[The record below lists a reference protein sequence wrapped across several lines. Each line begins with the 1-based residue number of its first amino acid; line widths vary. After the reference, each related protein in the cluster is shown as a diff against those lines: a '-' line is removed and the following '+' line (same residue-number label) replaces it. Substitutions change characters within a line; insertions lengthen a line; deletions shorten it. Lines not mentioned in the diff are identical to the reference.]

1 MQVYTV
7 GSSLKQNSPIFHM
20 MSRAHSFPRKNMPNS
35 VGQLTKFRGKI
46 VQILRLATALVI
58 EGWHYTK
65 GWRALAISM
74 EVCIGL
80 KLC

>member
-46 VQILRLATALVI
+46 VQILRLATASYL
-58 EGWHYTK
+58 W
-65 GWRALAISM
+65 
-74 EVCIGL
+74 L
-80 KLC
+80 KTVQKLQLLKAGIILKADVH